1 MKLVEQL
8 QEHLFLGTMEV
19 IDVKNDEENQ
29 EELHC
34 IWHSFHHDLLKACE
48 RFSLCMQKKCKVGKL
63 EQKWW

>member
-1 MKLVEQL
+1 V

-29 EELHC
+29 ELHC

-48 RFSLCMQKKCKVGKL
+48 RSSLCMQKKCKVGKL
-63 EQKWW
+63 EQNWW